1 MSAESGKVAEYRRLA
16 LAAHALVETSV
27 LANTREKHARS
38 AARWTE
44 LADLAERASADHRAR
59 VSHAPSKPVA
69 EDADVPEL
77 SAEPHPATL

>member
-16 LAAHALVETSV
+16 LAANALVETSV

-44 LADLAERASADHRAR
+44 LADLAERASADHLAR
-59 VSHAPSKPVA
+59 VSQASKKSVV
-69 EDADVPEL
+69 EDADVPDL
-77 SAEPHPATL
+77 AAEPQPATI